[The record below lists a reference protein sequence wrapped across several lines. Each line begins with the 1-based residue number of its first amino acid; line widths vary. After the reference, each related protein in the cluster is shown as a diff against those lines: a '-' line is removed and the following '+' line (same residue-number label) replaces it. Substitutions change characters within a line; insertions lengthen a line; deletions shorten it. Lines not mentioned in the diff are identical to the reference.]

1 MTGVQETLS
10 ALLERVTEEVGDAP
24 ALIYGGETWSYTALL
39 NRSRR
44 AASALAA
51 LGIGR
56 GDKVALWLPNVP
68 AYPALYFALG
78 RLGAVAVAVNTRF
91 RALEVAD
98 ILSRSGAKALAMW
111 PGFKDIDFAGLLAEI
126 GEGPLAGLERVLVY
140 DESEAPVPKQVAGK
154 PVTAVS
160 ALFGAP
166 PLVEDRATPADPCN
180 IFTTSG
186 TTSKPK
192 FVLHGQGPV
201 TRHARDCVSAFG
213 WDRPGAVS
221 YQATP
226 VCGVFGFSTMMAT
239 LAAAAPNV
247 LTPLFTPGEAADA
260 VRRHRVTHFMGTDDM
275 YAGMLALREEPE
287 PFPSL
292 RLCGYALFNPTLED
306 FETKTLARGVPLIGL
321 YGMSEVGALMAVQ
334 KIDAP
339 LEDRLA
345 GGGYPVA
352 PEAVVRVRNV
362 ETGELCP
369 PGVSGEVEMRCPSL
383 FLRYDGNPEA
393 TAAAMTEDGF
403 LRTGDAGRMR
413 PDGSFVYEARMGDTL
428 RLAGF
433 LTAPSEIEAHVE
445 THPSVA
451 GCQVVGVATP
461 RGPRAFAFVRPADD
475 SYDETALLGWCR
487 ETMAN
492 YKVPVR
498 AAPIDAFPV
507 THSANGTKIQK
518 AELRRMAE
526 ALEGAGIS
534 MQSASAAR

>member
-1 MTGVQETLS
+1 MTEERETLS
-10 ALLERVTEEVGDAP
+10 ALLERVAEEAGEAP
-24 ALIYGGETWSYTALL
+24 ALLYGGETWSYADLL
-39 NRSRR
+39 DRSRR
-44 AASALAA
+44 AASALAG

-68 AYPALYFALG
+68 AWLALYLALG

-126 GEGPLAGLERVLVY
+126 GEEPLAGLERVLVY
-140 DESEAPVPKQVAGK
+140 DEGEAPVPERVAGR
-154 PVTAVS
+154 PATAVR
-160 ALFGAP
+160 ALFEAP
-166 PLVEDRATPADPCN
+166 PLAEDRATPADPCN

-239 LAAAAPNV
+239 LAAGAPNV
-247 LTPLFTPGEAADA
+247 LAPLFTPGEAADA

-275 YAGMLALREEPE
+275 YAGMLSLREELE

-352 PEAVVRVRNV
+352 PEAAVRVRNV

-413 PDGSFVYEARMGDTL
+413 ADGSFVYEARMGDTL

-475 SYDETALLGWCR
+475 SYDETELLGWCR

-526 ALEGAGIS
+526 ALEGPGIS
-534 MQSASAAR
+534 VQSASAAR

>member
-1 MTGVQETLS
+1 MTGTRETLS
-10 ALLERVTEEVGDAP
+10 ALLERVTEEAAEAP
-24 ALIYGGETWSYTALL
+24 ALLYGGETWSYTELL
-39 NRSRR
+39 ERSRR

-68 AYPALYFALG
+68 AWLALYFALG

-126 GEGPLAGLERVLVY
+126 GEDALAGLERVLVY
-140 DESEAPVPKQVAGK
+140 DEGEAAALERVAGK
-154 PVTAVS
+154 PVTAVR
-160 ALFGAP
+160 ALFEAP
-166 PLVEDRATPADPCN
+166 PLREDRASPDAPCN
-180 IFTTSG
+180 VFTTSG

-192 FVLHGQGPV
+192 FVLHGQEPV

-226 VCGVFGFSTMMAT
+226 ICGVFGFSTMMAT
-239 LAAAAPNV
+239 VAAGAPNV
-247 LTPLFTPGEAADA
+247 LAPLFTPGEAAEA
-260 VRRHRVTHFMGTDDM
+260 VLRHKVTHFMGTDDM
-275 YAGMLALREEPE
+275 YAGILALREEPE

-306 FETKTLARGVPLIGL
+306 FAVRTLARGVPLIGL

-383 FLRYDGNPEA
+383 FLRYEGNPEA

-413 PDGSFVYEARMGDTL
+413 ADGSFVYEARMGDTL

-433 LTAPSEIEAHVE
+433 LTSPSEIEAHIE
-445 THPSVA
+445 THPSVS
-451 GCQVVGVATP
+451 GCQVVGVATS
-461 RGPRAFAFVRPADD
+461 RGPRAFAFVRPAEEAF
-475 SYDETALLGWCR
+475 YDETALLAWCR

-498 AAPIDAFPV
+498 AAAIDAFPV
-507 THSANGTKIQK
+507 TYSANGTKIQK

-526 ALEGAGIS
+526 AMEPAAVSAQGAT
-534 MQSASAAR
+534 AL

>member
-1 MTGVQETLS
+1 MRETLS
-10 ALLERVTEEVGDAP
+10 ALLERVAEESGNAP
-24 ALIYGGETWSYTALL
+24 ALIYGEEVWSYADLL
-39 NRSRR
+39 DRSRR
-44 AASALAA
+44 AAAALAE

-68 AYPALYFALG
+68 AWLALYFALG
-78 RLGAVAVAVNTRF
+78 RLGAVTVAVNTRF

-98 ILSRSGAKALAMW
+98 ILSRSGAKALVMW

-126 GEGPLAGLERVLVY
+126 GDDALAGLERVLVH
-140 DESEAPVPKQVAGK
+140 DEGEAPVPERVAGK
-154 PVTAVS
+154 PVTAVRT
-160 ALFGAP
+160 LFDAP
-166 PLVEDRATPADPCN
+166 PLAADRAAPGDPCN

-192 FVLHGQGPV
+192 FVLHGQEPV
-201 TRHARDCVSAFG
+201 TRHARDCVAAFG

-226 VCGVFGFSTMMAT
+226 LCGVFGFSTMMAT
-239 LAAAAPNV
+239 VAAGVPNV
-247 LTPLFTPGEAADA
+247 LAPLFTPGEAAEA

-306 FETKTLARGVPLIGL
+306 FEAKTLARGVPLIGL

-383 FLRYDGNPEA
+383 FLRYEGNPEA

-413 PDGSFVYEARMGDTL
+413 ADGSFVYEARMGDTL

-433 LTAPSEIEAHVE
+433 LTAPSEIEAHIE

-451 GCQVVGVATP
+451 GCQVVGVATS
-461 RGPRAFAFVRPADD
+461 RGPRAFAFVRPAEGP
-475 SYDETALLGWCR
+475 YDETALLAWCR

-498 AAPIDAFPV
+498 AAAIDAFPV

-526 ALEGAGIS
+526 AMEADAVS
-534 MQSASAAR
+534 VQSASAAE

>member
-1 MTGVQETLS
+1 MRETLS
-10 ALLERVTEEVGDAP
+10 ALLERVAAEAGDAP
-24 ALIYGGETWSYTALL
+24 ALIYGGGTWSYDDLL
-39 NRSRR
+39 DRSRR
-44 AASALAA
+44 AATALAA
-51 LGIGR
+51 LGVSR

-68 AYPALYFALG
+68 AWLALYFALG

-126 GEGPLAGLERVLVY
+126 GEDALAGLERVLVY
-140 DESEAPVPKQVAGK
+140 DEGEAPVPEQVAGK
-154 PVTAVS
+154 PVTAVR
-160 ALFGAP
+160 ALFKAP
-166 PLVEDRATPADPCN
+166 PLADDRAAPDDPCN

-186 TTSKPK
+186 TTSRPK
-192 FVLHGQGPV
+192 FVLHGQEPV

-226 VCGVFGFSTMMAT
+226 LCGVFGFSTMMAT
-239 LAAAAPNV
+239 LAAGAPDV
-247 LTPLFTPGEAADA
+247 LAPLFTPGAAAEA

-306 FETKTLARGVPLIGL
+306 FEAKTLARGVPLIGL

-383 FLRYDGNPEA
+383 FLRYEGNPEA

-413 PDGSFVYEARMGDTL
+413 ADGSFVYEARMGDTL

-433 LTAPSEIEAHVE
+433 LTAPSEIEAHIE

-461 RGPRAFAFVRPADD
+461 RGPRAFAFVRPAGEAV
-475 SYDETALLGWCR
+475 YDETALLAWCR

-498 AAPIDAFPV
+498 AAAIDAFPV
-507 THSANGTKIQK
+507 THSPNGTKIQK

-526 ALEGAGIS
+526 AMEADTVS
-534 MQSASAAR
+534 MQGAPAL

>member
-1 MTGVQETLS
+1 MRETLS
-10 ALLERVTEEVGDAP
+10 ALLERVAEEETGDAP
-24 ALIYGGETWSYTALL
+24 ALICGEETWSYADLL
-39 NRSRR
+39 DRSRR
-44 AASALAA
+44 AAAALAE

-68 AYPALYFALG
+68 AWLALYFALG
-78 RLGAVAVAVNTRF
+78 RLGAVTVAVNTRF

-98 ILSRSGAKALAMW
+98 ILSRSGARALVMW
-111 PGFKDIDFAGLLAEI
+111 PGFKDIDFAGMLVEI
-126 GEGPLAGLERVLVY
+126 GDDALAGLERVLVH
-140 DESEAPVPKQVAGK
+140 DEGEAPVPERVAGK
-154 PVTAVS
+154 PVTAVR

-166 PLVEDRATPADPCN
+166 PLAEDRAAPDDPCN

-192 FVLHGQGPV
+192 FVLHGQEPV
-201 TRHARDCVSAFG
+201 TRHARDCVAAFG

-226 VCGVFGFSTMMAT
+226 LCGVFGFSTMMAT
-239 LAAAAPNV
+239 VAAGAPNV
-247 LTPLFTPGEAADA
+247 LAPLFTPGEAAEA
-260 VRRHRVTHFMGTDDM
+260 VRRHKVTHFMGTDDM

-306 FETKTLARGVPLIGL
+306 FAARTLARGVPLIGL

-352 PEAVVRVRNV
+352 PEAAVRVRDV
-362 ETGELCP
+362 ETGALCP

-383 FLRYDGNPEA
+383 FLRYEGNPEA

-413 PDGSFVYEARMGDTL
+413 ADGSFVYEARMGDTL

-433 LTAPSEIEAHVE
+433 LTSPSEIEAHIE
-445 THPSVA
+445 THPTVA

-461 RGPRAFAFVRPADD
+461 RGPRAFAFVRPAEGRF
-475 SYDETALLGWCR
+475 DETALLAWCR

-498 AAPIDAFPV
+498 AAAIDAFPV

-526 ALEGAGIS
+526 AMEADTVS
-534 MQSASAAR
+534 VQSASAAE

>member
-1 MTGVQETLS
+1 MRETLS
-10 ALLERVTEEVGDAP
+10 ALLERVADETRDAP
-24 ALIYGGETWSYTALL
+24 ALIYGEETWSYADLL
-39 NRSRR
+39 DRSRR
-44 AASALAA
+44 AAAALAE

-68 AYPALYFALG
+68 AWLTLYFALG

-126 GEGPLAGLERVLVY
+126 GEDALAGLERVLVH
-140 DESEAPVPKQVAGK
+140 DEGEAPVPEWVAGK
-154 PVTAVS
+154 PVTAVR
-160 ALFGAP
+160 ALFESP
-166 PLVEDRATPADPCN
+166 PLRDDCAAPGDPCN

-192 FVLHGQGPV
+192 FVLHGQEPV

-213 WDRPGAVS
+213 WDRPGAGS

-226 VCGVFGFSTMMAT
+226 LCGVFGFSTMMAT
-239 LAAAAPNV
+239 VAAGAPNV
-247 LTPLFTPGEAADA
+247 LAPLFTPGEAAEA

-306 FETKTLARGVPLIGL
+306 FAARTLARGVPLIGL

-383 FLRYDGNPEA
+383 FLRYEGNPEA

-413 PDGSFVYEARMGDTL
+413 VDGSFVYEARMGDTL

-433 LTAPSEIEAHVE
+433 LTAPSEIEAHIE
-445 THPSVA
+445 THPTVA

-461 RGPRAFAFVRPADD
+461 RGPRAFAFVRPAEGP
-475 SYDETALLGWCR
+475 YDETALLAWCR

-498 AAPIDAFPV
+498 AAAIDAFPV

-526 ALEGAGIS
+526 AMEADAVS
-534 MQSASAAR
+534 VQSASAAE

>member
-1 MTGVQETLS
+1 MTEERETLS
-10 ALLERVTEEVGDAP
+10 ALLERVAEDAGEAP
-24 ALIYGGETWSYTALL
+24 ALLYGGETWSYADLL
-39 NRSRR
+39 DRSRR
-44 AASALAA
+44 TASALTG

-68 AYPALYFALG
+68 AWLALYLALG

-126 GEGPLAGLERVLVY
+126 GEEPLAGLERVLVY
-140 DESEAPVPKQVAGK
+140 DEGEAPVPERVAGR
-154 PVTAVS
+154 PATAVR
-160 ALFGAP
+160 ALFEAP
-166 PLVEDRATPADPCN
+166 PLADDRATPADPCN

-247 LTPLFTPGEAADA
+247 LAPLFTPGEAADA

-275 YAGMLALREEPE
+275 YAGMLALQEEPE

-352 PEAVVRVRNV
+352 PEAIVRVRNV

-383 FLRYDGNPEA
+383 FLCYEGNPEA

-413 PDGSFVYEARMGDTL
+413 ADGSFVYEARMGDTL

-461 RGPRAFAFVRPADD
+461 RGPRAFAFVRPADG
-475 SYDETALLGWCR
+475 SYDETALLSWCR

-498 AAPIDAFPV
+498 AAAIDAFPV

-526 ALEGAGIS
+526 ALEADAAS
-534 MQSASAAR
+534 LRSAAAL